1 MELSPW
7 QFAKSLN
14 KKIHLSAPAMFI
26 HELVKNPGCIGA
38 ICPSSQ
44 KLARCMV
51 SRIDTTQEGLVVELG
66 AGTGV
71 ITQALLD
78 HGVKPEN
85 LVVIEFADN
94 FYLHLKERFPQ
105 LNIIHGDAAQLRD
118 LLPANA
124 QINTIVSSLPLIS
137 LPPPVRQAIVSQ
149 WQSLLCETGQVVQ
162 FTYNLKSTYWR
173 KDIHTTHY
181 EEEFVWANIPP
192 AKVMRFRFHS

>member
-7 QFAKSLN
+7 QFAKYLN
-14 KKIHLSAPAMFI
+14 KKIHHTTPAIFL

-51 SRIDTTQEGLVVELG
+51 SSIDTQQAGLVIELG

-71 ITQALLD
+71 MTQALLD

-85 LVVIEFADN
+85 LVIIEFAEN
-94 FYLHLKERFPQ
+94 FYQLLKERFPQ
-105 LNIIHGDAAQLRD
+105 LNIIHGDAAQLRN
-118 LLPANA
+118 LLPKNP

-137 LPPPVRQAIVSQ
+137 LPPQVRQAIVAQ
-149 WQSLLCETGQVVQ
+149 WQSLLHSQGQVVQ
-162 FTYNLKSTYWR
+162 FTYNLKSTYWQ
-173 KDIHTTHY
+173 KDIGTTRY
-181 EEEFVWANIPP
+181 REEFVWTNIPP
-192 AKVMRFRFHS
+192 AKVMRFHFHL